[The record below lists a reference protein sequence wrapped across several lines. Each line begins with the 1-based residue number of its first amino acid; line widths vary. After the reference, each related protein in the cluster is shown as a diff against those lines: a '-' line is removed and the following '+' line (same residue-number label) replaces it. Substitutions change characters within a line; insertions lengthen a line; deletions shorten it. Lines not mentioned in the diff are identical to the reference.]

1 MEKKRRTRKKEI
13 TAELSQDELEILNIY
28 KQAYKRCSED
38 ERLVERARVSDIE
51 KLSASIS
58 SRQE

>member
-13 TAELSQDELEILNIY
+13 TAELSQDELDILNIY

-38 ERLVERARVSDIE
+38 DRLVEKARASDI
-51 KLSASIS
+51 KKPSALSS
-58 SRQE
+58 SSQE